1 MSIARHIGFGFDL
14 VKAHVTDKNVPFL
27 VQFSITNRCNLKC
40 IYCYADYPDR
50 PEKDLSYEQ
59 ITSIIDQLAELG
71 TRRINIVGGE
81 PLIRKDIGDIVA
93 HIKKR
98 GLECT
103 MTTNGYFV
111 PYKVDVIKQLDLLCI
126 SLDGKKEG
134 NDLQRGEGVHDK
146 VIKALETAATHGVI
160 CQISCV
166 LTKATLDSIDY
177 MVELGQ
183 RFNAKVAFTTL
194 IKPVEGTTSYD
205 NLIPSDDECRSA
217 LRKIIQ
223 LKKEG
228 APILFSDDT
237 LQHALNW
244 PKSYSEDRM
253 FEEPDFEYPECYAGR
268 FFLIIDVNGDAYRC
282 PQMVDRAKKI
292 NCITLGVKEAL
303 ATLAKDQECKT
314 CHIPCS
320 TELSYYFGMKPNVI
334 FNYVTTYT
342 SKVKANKE
350 TLIGKKAPIVAQ
362 QQKTSSTQ

>member
-14 VKAHVTDKNVPFL
+14 VKAHITDKNVPFL

-40 IYCYADYPDR
+40 LYCYADYPDR

-59 ITSIIDQLAELG
+59 ITNIIDQLADLG

-103 MTTNGYFV
+103 MTTNGFFV
-111 PYKVDVIKQLDLLCI
+111 PYKVEVVKQLDLLCI

-134 NDLQRGEGVHDK
+134 NDLQRGQGVHDK
-146 VIKALETAATHGVI
+146 VIKALETATAEGVI

-166 LTKATLDSIDY
+166 LTKATMDSVDY
-177 MVELGQ
+177 MVELGK

-205 NLIPSDDECRSA
+205 NLIPTDDECRNA
-217 LRKIIQ
+217 LRRIIQ
-223 LKKEG
+223 LKEGG
-228 APILFSDDT
+228 APILFSYDT
-237 LQHALNW
+237 LKHALHW

-253 FEEPDFEYPECYAGR
+253 FEEPDFDYPECYAGR
-268 FFLIIDVNGDAYRC
+268 FFLIIDVNGDVYRC

-292 NCITLGVKEAL
+292 NCMEHGVKKAL
-303 ATLAKDQECKT
+303 QILAEDKACKT

-320 TELSYYFGMKPNVI
+320 NELSSYFGMKPNVI
-334 FNYVTTYT
+334 FNYITTYT
-342 SKVKANKE
+342 SKVKANKDSFV
-350 TLIGKKAPIVAQ
+350 GN
-362 QQKTSSTQ
+362 KTPAVQEPTIQATQ